1 MATIERQL
9 QQNLN
14 KIENWATS
22 NGFKFSKSKTQCVH
36 FCQLRKQHDDPVLH
50 LYGSPIP
57 VVEESKFLG
66 ILFDRKLSFIPHIKY
81 LKAKCLLKVLSHTSW
96 GADRTTLL
104 KLYRSLVRS
113 KLDYGCII
121 YGSARKS
128 YLQMLDPIHNQGL
141 RLALGAFRTSPVAS
155 LYVEADEPSLYS
167 RREKLS
173 LQYAI
178 RLAANPSNPAHEV
191 TFSPNYV
198 NLYEQKPK
206 AIKSFGIR
214 ISPLLE
220 SANIKPQNIEKH
232 FTPNIPA
239 WCMKPPEILFD
250 LHSGKKSES
259 NPHILKDDFRKM
271 QSRYKNYQH
280 IYTDWSKEDSKVGCA
295 VISDN
300 HSNMQRIPD
309 DSSIFTAEAK
319 AIDLALDFISTCD
332 ANNKFIIFSDSLSV
346 LKAMNHTSSKNPQI
360 QKLLEKCHELLA
372 FKEIALCW
380 IPSHIGIQGNEMVD
394 KQAKTS
400 LSLEPTSFKIPFS
413 NFKPSINKY
422 ILEEW
427 QTSWNNSI
435 GNKLLDIKPTIGEYQ
450 SVVRNIRREEVVLAR
465 LRLGHTRVTHSY
477 LLQGEE
483 HPQCV
488 GCDAPFTVRHFL
500 LECGDFAQVRNNCF
514 HVNNMKELFQDIHI
528 DSIMTFLRQ
537 INLFNK
543 I

>member
-1 MATIERQL
+1 M
-9 QQNLN
+9 
-14 KIENWATS
+14 
-22 NGFKFSKSKTQCVH
+22 
-36 FCQLRKQHDDPVLH
+36 
-50 LYGSPIP
+50 
-57 VVEESKFLG
+57 
-66 ILFDRKLSFIPHIKY
+66 
-81 LKAKCLLKVLSHTSW
+81 
-96 GADRTTLL
+96 
-104 KLYRSLVRS
+104 
-113 KLDYGCII
+113 
-121 YGSARKS
+121 
-128 YLQMLDPIHNQGL
+128 
-141 RLALGAFRTSPVAS
+141 
-155 LYVEADEPSLYS
+155 
-167 RREKLS
+167 
-173 LQYAI
+173 QYAI

-191 TFSPNYV
+191 TFPPNYV
-198 NLYEQKPK
+198 DLYEQKPK

-220 SANIKPQNIEKH
+220 SANIKPKNIEKH

-271 QSRYKNYQH
+271 QSRYKNYQQ
-280 IYTDWSKEDSKVGCA
+280 IYTDGSKEDSKVGCA

-309 DSSIFTAEAK
+309 DSSIFTVEAK
-319 AIDLALDFISTCD
+319 AVDRAIDFIYTYD

-360 QKLLEKCHELLA
+360 QKLLEKCHELLTY
-372 FKEIALCW
+372 KEIVLCC

-450 SVVRNIRREEVVLAR
+450 SLEE
-465 LRLGHTRVTHSY
+465 
-477 LLQGEE
+477 
-483 HPQCV
+483 
-488 GCDAPFTVRHFL
+488 
-500 LECGDFAQVRNNCF
+500 
-514 HVNNMKELFQDIHI
+514 K
-528 DSIMTFLRQ
+528 
-537 INLFNK
+537 K
-543 I
+543 